1 MTPTVLAIMSR
12 SLIAAAAI
20 GVLLTACG
28 SPATQAPAANTNAAQ
43 PAAQGGAK
51 TLSKPV
57 FIDFYAP
64 W

>member
-1 MTPTVLAIMSR
+1 MFKKH
-12 SLIAAAAI
+12 LIAAAAV

>member
-1 MTPTVLAIMSR
+1 MQTMKR
-12 SLIAAAAI
+12 YLIAAVAV

-28 SPATQAPAANTNAAQ
+28 APANNAAAPQAPANAAQ